1 MQRRQIRMASLWML
15 GVLLIGIMV
24 PTTGFSQT
32 PLQHVEQQLREKQQ
46 AAQRHLQQMNTLTDP
61 TQLAVETQRHLQ
73 LTNEILALLQERQTL
88 LAEQAL
94 RSGAPASASPAPSRR
109 LVWDEPKR
117 GAPGGVL
124 RGVGK
129 DPRTQ

>member
-1 MQRRQIRMASLWML
+1 MQQKESRIAPVLIIGLL
-15 GVLLIGIMV
+15 GSGALV
-24 PTTGFSQT
+24 PATAWSQT
-32 PLQHVEQQLREKQQ
+32 SLQQVEQQLRAKQQ
-46 AAQRHLQQMNTLTDP
+46 TADAHLQQMNRLTDP

-88 LAEQAL
+88 LAAQASQ
-94 RSGAPASASPAPSRR
+94 SGGPASVSPAPARR
-109 LVWDEPKR
+109 LVWDEPRR
-117 GAPGGVL
+117 GSPGGVL